1 MELQDGS
8 GHLGGNRPEE
18 GAANDVGLVGAVCD
32 HEDFLGRHNGANA
45 HGVRLAGH
53 IVGRIEQARIGVDGA
68 LRQRHAV
75 RLLGELRR
83 GFVEPDVAVVPQAQ
97 KLQAQSARLG
107 DALLV
112 SGARGSSV
120 GAGAVRHMGA
130 SRVDIDMGEQ
140 VVLHEVTVAL
150 VVLRIEAAVLVQVEA
165 GHVLE
170 GQRAGLVVL
179 NQAAVQADRGRAG
192 GQTQH
197 AIGVRGN
204 ITAYH
209 ARGSARHGL
218 VIFGDDELHGKPL
231 SWSR

>member
-1 MELQDGS
+1 MELQDGG
-8 GHLGGNRPEE
+8 GHLGSDRPEE
-18 GAANDVGLVGAVCD
+18 GAANDIGLVGAVGD
-32 HEDFLGRHNGANA
+32 HEDLLGRHDGADA
-45 HGVRLAGH
+45 HGVGLAGH
-53 IVGRIEQARIGVDGA
+53 VVNGIEQAGVGVDGA
-68 LRQRHAV
+68 LRQLDAV
-75 RLLGELRR
+75 RFLGELRR
-83 GFVEPDVAVVPQAQ
+83 GLVEADVAVVAQAQ
-97 KLQAQSARLG
+97 KLQAQTAGLG

-112 SGARGSSV
+112 SSARGSGV

-130 SRVDIDMGEQ
+130 SRIDIDMGEQ

-150 VVLRIEAAVLVQVEA
+150 VVLRIKASVLVQVEA

-204 ITAYH
+204 IAAYH